1 MRRSGEGLDMTGS
14 VTVLRGSGGAGAVDR
29 HPGTAIIAAQP
40 PVAGG
45 PPHSSLSRSTT
56 LDDRR
61 STEPDPHPPGLF
73 AQFRATRQAA
83 VDLVKA
89 HIDLAKAEAAAIGG
103 QIARVA
109 ALFGIAF
116 ASILLALLLFVIG
129 MSLFLADW
137 LLGSMGWGV
146 LHGVLLLTA
155 IAVACVLAPL
165 GMSGGRIG
173 RSFLAGVAIAV
184 VVALLLTL
192 ALPNRLYTS
201 IGESALPDIEPGVR
215 PLVVGAAIFAVIG
228 LVGGI
233 VGALRVNG
241 WGGRIGSLVGAAV
254 LGTLIG
260 AVSAVDTGPQVGIG
274 IGIAVGYV
282 TWIGVMATDMM
293 RTGVDVEALK
303 ARFYPTQTIET
314 SKETLAW
321 LKTRMPPGFGS

>member
-1 MRRSGEGLDMTGS
+1 M
-14 VTVLRGSGGAGAVDR
+14 
-29 HPGTAIIAAQP
+29 
-40 PVAGG
+40 
-45 PPHSSLSRSTT
+45 
-56 LDDRR
+56 
-61 STEPDPHPPGLF
+61 
-73 AQFRATRQAA
+73 
-83 VDLVKA
+83 
-89 HIDLAKAEAAAIGG
+89 AKAEAAGIGG

-116 ASILLALLLFVIG
+116 AAILFALLLFVVG
-129 MSLFLADW
+129 TSLFLADW

-146 LHGVLLLTA
+146 LHGVLLLIA
-155 IAVACVLAPL
+155 IAVACILAPL
-165 GMSGGRIG
+165 GMSRGRIG
-173 RSFLAGVAIAV
+173 RAFLAGVAIAV

-201 IGESALPDIEPGVR
+201 IGEQVLPNIEPGIR

-233 VGALRVNG
+233 VGALRVDG
-241 WGGRIGSLVGAAV
+241 WGGRIGSLVGGAV
-254 LGTLIG
+254 LGALIG

-274 IGIAVGYV
+274 IGIAVGYL
-282 TWIGVMATDMM
+282 TWIGVMATDML

-321 LKTRMPPGFGS
+321 LKTRMPPGIGS